1 MTEDPPNS
9 ASADLPF
16 SIFINQNDR
25 TTPHRITIHKSV
37 PHPSIHDVSSVNS
50 CLISFNDSIA
60 TSLKS
65 DVFCIEDHGNGLRH
79 GWLIRVPGTNCFR
92 RVYGKSSAEA
102 DSSVAPPELARNV
115 NEAMESWKLGKLAE
129 STHRRVSNFSMKA
142 PVLNPPPT
150 NIQPFTSP
158 QSETKPL
165 NFIQSRY
172 YNTLYSFTTP
182 LSYFPKTAISR
193 LKVMCGDDRA
203 AFKEVLLE
211 MRKSPDDISKRYD
224 LKLNLPELMLGEI
237 PEVSIVKYEIESQ
250 RIFIEKHYD
259 SLHDSSKFGRLLLEL
274 KIREAQLQILI
285 HLELILAC
293 QIDDQSFVEKC
304 SANMTESSKPKKKK
318 RLIRKTAKSSA
329 PSNMIPTLLGVGVF
343 EETTTTP
350 EVNTDQ
356 TIFNSVTTFV
366 ELCAIWDMLLGGKN
380 GSKKESTY
388 EFLAYVLLPF
398 YNKILPRTV
407 GYVVS
412 RVKDLRPNLK
422 TKKRLQKRV
431 NGSEDSKEAP
441 EKKKSRFTK
450 KLIRREQRPFL
461 DPSTTEIE
469 PAFLLKRSKSN
480 LGSKNMQRRQV
491 DMSVAQKEKL
501 EEERPSFLFGDARK
515 TKLVSLP
522 PASPPPLRKSTQVM
536 RTPSVKRIDRQ
547 IPETPQRSTS
557 LVQKLTQ
564 VAENVLII
572 SSPEVIRSDGPNIF
586 LHSHGIRSSPPEP
599 ITSSPSK
606 RVPELD
612 SPFKTRVPQPH
623 LGVGDGPPAFIVEQT
638 PKSNRTVENV
648 FEVHSSSMPPPKK
661 PEEVASPKAQLNTD
675 TDTDSDYER
684 LLILAASKSSLRKYR
699 RRY

>member
-1 MTEDPPNS
+1 MTEDLPNS
-9 ASADLPF
+9 AFADLPF

-25 TTPHRITIHKSV
+25 TTPHRITIHKAV
-37 PHPSIHDVSSVNS
+37 PHPNIHDVSSVNS
-50 CLISFNDSIA
+50 SLISLNDKIA
-60 TSLKS
+60 ASLKS
-65 DVFCIEDHGNGLRH
+65 DTFCIEDHSNGLRH
-79 GWLIRVPGTNCFR
+79 GWLIRLPGTNCFR
-92 RVYGKSSAEA
+92 RVYGKSTAEA
-102 DSSVAPPELARNV
+102 VSTMAAPELARNF
-115 NEAMESWKLGKLAE
+115 NEAINSWKLGE
-129 STHRRVSNFSMKA
+129 SSQRRIPNFSMKA
-142 PVLNPPPT
+142 PVQNPPPT
-150 NIQPFTSP
+150 NIQSFTSP

-182 LSYFPKTAISR
+182 LSYFPKTALSR
-193 LKVMCGDDRA
+193 LKVMCGEDRA

-224 LKLNLPELMLGEI
+224 QKLNLPELMLGDI
-237 PEVSIVKYEIESQ
+237 QEVSLVKYELESQ

-293 QIDDQSFVEKC
+293 QIDDLTFIERC
-304 SANMTESSKPKKKK
+304 SANMTESTKPKKKR
-318 RLIRKTAKSSA
+318 RLIRKTTKNITQSSL
-329 PSNMIPTLLGVGVF
+329 IPTLLGVGVF
-343 EETTTTP
+343 EETSTTSQA
-350 EVNTDQ
+350 NTEQ
-356 TIFNSVTTFV
+356 TIFNSVTTFI
-366 ELCAIWDMLLGGKN
+366 EQCAIWDMLLGGKN
-380 GSKKESTY
+380 GSKKESAY

-398 YNKILPRTV
+398 YNKILPHTV

-422 TKKRLQKRV
+422 TKKRLQKRANV
-431 NGSEDSKEAP
+431 SEESKEAP
-441 EKKKSRFTK
+441 EKKKSKFTK
-450 KLIRREQRPFL
+450 KLVRREQRPL
-461 DPSTTEIE
+461 LGPSKTEIE

-501 EEERPSFLFGDARK
+501 EEERPSFVFGDARK
-515 TKLVSLP
+515 TKLASLP
-522 PASPPPLRKSTQVM
+522 PASPPPLRQSTQVL

-547 IPETPQRSTS
+547 IPETPQRSTL
-557 LVQKLTQ
+557 LVQKLKQ

-572 SSPEVIRSDGPNIF
+572 SSPELIRSDNPNIF
-586 LHSHGIRSSPPEP
+586 LHPHGIRSSPLEA

-606 RVPELD
+606 RVPELN
-612 SPFKTRVPQPH
+612 SPFKTRIHQPH
-623 LGVGDGPPAFIVEQT
+623 PGLENAAAALVVEQT
-638 PKSNRTVENV
+638 PKFSRTVENV
-648 FEVHSSSMPPPKK
+648 FEVPSSAMPPPKR
-661 PEEVASPKAQLNTD
+661 PEEAASAKAQPNTD